1 MLIHRFRDRIAYPEL
16 RRTVRELY
24 DEWGPDAVLI
34 EKKAS
39 GQSIIQELQQAIP
52 ILAYSPDRDKVSRAH
67 AASPLLEGGIVWH
80 PDRKWA
86 YEVIEHCAM
95 FPAGDGADIVDTV
108 TQALLRLRKMWYAVP
123 TEDDTEL
130 EPPPEREDD
139 IYNEVNVIPMKRK
152 AIYG

>member
-1 MLIHRFRDRIAYPEL
+1 M
-16 RRTVRELY
+16 
-24 DEWGPDAVLI
+24 
-34 EKKAS
+34 
-39 GQSIIQELQQAIP
+39 
-52 ILAYSPDRDKVSRAH
+52 
-67 AASPLLEGGIVWH
+67 WH